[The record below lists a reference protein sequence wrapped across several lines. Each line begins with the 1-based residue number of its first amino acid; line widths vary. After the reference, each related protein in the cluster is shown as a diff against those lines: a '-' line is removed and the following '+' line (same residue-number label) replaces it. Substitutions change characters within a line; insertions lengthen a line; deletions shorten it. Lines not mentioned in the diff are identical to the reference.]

1 MLSQLNG
8 LLPRAVRGRACRRSA
23 DHRRKLC
30 VGAPGGE
37 RQVQRAQPL
46 VVDRPCQS
54 EVQLSPLGGP

>member
-8 LLPRAVRGRACRRSA
+8 LLPRAVGGRVCRRGV

-30 VGAPGGE
+30 LGAPG
-37 RQVQRAQPL
+37 RQPQVQRAQPL
-46 VVDRPCQS
+46 VVDRPCQG